1 MELQPN
7 LQNHTKP
14 VNMYS
19 KTIKVIK
26 QKKKKKTKSKEND
39 HKVGFFNQ
47 TVERSS
53 SATVNSAGIKN
64 EGGR

>member
-1 MELQPN
+1 
-7 LQNHTKP
+7 
-14 VNMYS
+14 MYS

-26 QKKKKKTKSKEND
+26 QKKKKTKSKEND